1 MNKIG
6 IILGIIV
13 LVLAITIYLITS
25 FVANQKANDKGTTS
39 TSSTVVSSISQTS
52 STSQSVSSS
61 TISQSTP
68 ILQSS
73 TTSQSSS
80 TVQSTSS
87 STQSQSTSVVSSST
101 SSSVESSQESKVEDK
116 PIENVLVE
124 INESTLPEGI
134 TKEEVGIV
142 AKKALNLIDRELFYT
157 VTILLTDNTTVN
169 YFVSKT
175 GYDSLSCGNHVK
187 VNYTIFTN
195 KLSENFSIVNNVSLI
210 S

>member
-1 MNKIG
+1 MKMNKIG

-13 LVLAITIYLITS
+13 LVLAITIYLITN
-25 FVANQKANDKGTTS
+25 FVASQKENENGTTS
-39 TSSTVVSSISQTS
+39 TSSIVVSSTSQTS
-52 STSQSVSSS
+52 STSQVVLSS
-61 TISQSTP
+61 TSSQSGTM
-68 ILQSS
+68 
-73 TTSQSSS
+73 SQSSS
-80 TVQSTSS
+80 IEQSTSS
-87 STQSQSTSVVSSST
+87 STQSQVTSSTSSST
-101 SSSVESSQESKVEDK
+101 STSVESSQESKVEEK
-116 PIENVLVE
+116 PIENVLIE
-124 INESTLPEGI
+124 INENTLPEGI

-210 S
+210 SENF

>member
-1 MNKIG
+1 MMKMNKIG

-13 LVLAITIYLITS
+13 LVLAITIYLITN
-25 FVANQKANDKGTTS
+25 FVASQKENENGTTS
-39 TSSTVVSSISQTS
+39 TSSIVVSSTSQTS
-52 STSQSVSSS
+52 STSQVVLSS
-61 TISQSTP
+61 TSSQSGTM
-68 ILQSS
+68 
-73 TTSQSSS
+73 SQSSS
-80 TVQSTSS
+80 IEQSTSS
-87 STQSQSTSVVSSST
+87 STST
-101 SSSVESSQESKVEDK
+101 SVESSQESKVEEK
-116 PIENVLVE
+116 PIENVLIE
-124 INESTLPEGI
+124 INENTLPEGI

-210 S
+210 SENF

>member
-1 MNKIG
+1 MKMNKIG

-13 LVLAITIYLITS
+13 LVLAVTIYLITN
-25 FVANQKANDKGTTS
+25 FVATQKANEKGTTS
-39 TSSTVVSSISQTS
+39 TSSIVVSSTSQTS
-52 STSQSVSSS
+52 STSQVASSS
-61 TISQSTP
+61 TSSQSGTM
-68 ILQSS
+68 
-73 TTSQSSS
+73 SQSSS
-80 TVQSTSS
+80 IEQSTSS
-87 STQSQSTSVVSSST
+87 STQSQVTSSTSSST
-101 SSSVESSQESKVEDK
+101 STSVESSQESKVEEK
-116 PIENVLVE
+116 PIENVLIE
-124 INESTLPEGI
+124 INENALPEGI

-210 S
+210 SENF